1 MHAARI
7 AALVLATVPMALAA
21 TAAPSAE
28 VTQAVITGPA
38 PVVRADGC
46 AERESAL
53 TDRRAWLESE
63 RADTDRELEAIGIA
77 GARLADELRALDTS
91 NVAAVA
97 AYNAHSAAHN
107 ARVDAYNRRIADG
120 NSNAAR
126 VNTAAADLTT
136 ACGTPRYYVPL
147 R

>member
-7 AALVLATVPMALAA
+7 AALVVTMAPMAFVAPALA
-21 TAAPSAE
+21 AE

-77 GARLADELRALDTS
+77 SARLADELRNLDSS
-91 NVAAVA
+91 NVSAVA
-97 AYNAHSAAHN
+97 AYNARSAAHN
-107 ARVDAYNRRIADG
+107 ARVEAYNRRVADV
-120 NSNAAR
+120 NTNAAR
-126 VNTAAADLTT
+126 ANAAAADLTV
-136 ACGTPRYYVPL
+136 ACGTPRYYIPL